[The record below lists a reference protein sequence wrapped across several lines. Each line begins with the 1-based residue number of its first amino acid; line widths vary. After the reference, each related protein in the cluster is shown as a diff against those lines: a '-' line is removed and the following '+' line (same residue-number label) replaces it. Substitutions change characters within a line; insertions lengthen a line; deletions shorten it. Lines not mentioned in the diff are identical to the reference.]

1 MGLKKD
7 NIDNSTDS
15 KEKLYKL
22 AAKRVEEIKSF
33 YIHLVIYV
41 LVNIMIFFLIN
52 DYSFNNIK
60 FHMGTLATPFFWGIG
75 LFCHWANVFGPSVF
89 FGKKWEEKK
98 IRELMEKDRQTRQKW
113 E

>member
-7 NIDNSTDS
+7 NIDNSADS

-41 LVNIMIFFLIN
+41 LVNIMIFF
-52 DYSFNNIK
+52 
-60 FHMGTLATPFFWGIG
+60 
-75 LFCHWANVFGPSVF
+75 
-89 FGKKWEEKK
+89 
-98 IRELMEKDRQTRQKW
+98 
-113 E
+113 